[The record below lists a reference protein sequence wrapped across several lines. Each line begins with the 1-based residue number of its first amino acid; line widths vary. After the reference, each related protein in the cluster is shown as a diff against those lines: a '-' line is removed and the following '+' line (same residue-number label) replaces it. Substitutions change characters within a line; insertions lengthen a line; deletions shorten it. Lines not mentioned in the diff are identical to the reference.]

1 MDLQSVMKQ
10 LKAWEDPK
18 MRAVNA
24 KHGAGDNQFGVNLG
38 KLRGLAGK
46 IKRDHTLALGLWKS
60 RNIDAMNL
68 ATLIMDPKQLTQPE
82 VEKLAKDLSYYT
94 TTDWLVKNVIKALPF
109 KGELCRKWAASK
121 DEYVGRAGWT
131 LMAGQLEEHDPE
143 ELLDTIEKRMKA
155 APFRTQ
161 EPMNYCLVKIA
172 VDYPQVRRRAIAIGN
187 KLEVLK
193 DYPVP
198 RDARH
203 PSHRSGSRKS
213 WSTGSNAAQSFSGSF
228 SALFS
233 ACPAYA
239 DVSEKIV
246 SRKPLGSLTSN
257 ARLFHSVS

>member
-1 MDLQSVMKQ
+1 MDLHSVMTQ
-10 LKAWEDPK
+10 LEAWEDPK

-38 KLRGLAGK
+38 KLRGLAGR

-60 RNIDAMNL
+60 GNIDAMNL
-68 ATLIMDPKQLTQPE
+68 ATLIMDPKQLTQAD
-82 VEKLAKDLSYYT
+82 VEKLSKDLSYYT
-94 TTDWLVKNVIKALPF
+94 TTDWLVKNVIMALAF
-109 KGELCRKWAASK
+109 KGALAKKWIASK

-161 EPMNYCLVKIA
+161 EPMNYCMVKIA
-172 VDYPQVRRRAIAIGN
+172 VDYPKLRKRAIAIGN

-198 RDARH
+198 KGCTSPFA
-203 PSHRSGSRKS
+203 PIWIAYLLEHRK
-213 WSTGSNAAQSFSGSF
+213 
-228 SALFS
+228 
-233 ACPAYA
+233 
-239 DVSEKIV
+239 
-246 SRKPLGSLTSN
+246 
-257 ARLFHSVS
+257 